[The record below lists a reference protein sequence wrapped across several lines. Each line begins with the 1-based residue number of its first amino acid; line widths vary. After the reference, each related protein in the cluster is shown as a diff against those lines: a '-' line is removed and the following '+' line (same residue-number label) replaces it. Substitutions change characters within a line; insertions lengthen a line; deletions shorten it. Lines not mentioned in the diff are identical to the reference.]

1 MERERLT
8 RLLDEHGTM
17 APEDLRALK
26 DMAQRFPW
34 FSGAQLLHAAG
45 ERQSGQVLSDE
56 TLRVAAAHLP
66 SRSALFDLAQD
77 AAPRKTS
84 PMRVVRIV
92 TPPPAVAE
100 AAPTPEQVVVQSPPV
115 EPEAVA
121 PVTEPSA
128 PSVPIESASEE
139 PVARATEAPVLHEPE
154 VPAVEPERVEELD
167 DQIMKAA
174 LASAYDLTWQDRIA
188 DPAPVEPSLPAAAL
202 APEPAPAIPAPTG
215 RGTLRFTE
223 WLEAANQT
231 PVVQAQRTAP
241 PVPVP
246 TEPGVKTEKLDAKAL
261 IDRFIQHEPPAIP
274 PKPAFF
280 TPQQAAKKSLDD
292 TSGMVTETLARI
304 YEQQGNIQKAIEA
317 YRRLALKYPEKSSY
331 FAALSKALEEK
342 QTP

>member
-56 TLRVAAAHLP
+56 TLRTAAAHLP
-66 SRSALFDLAQD
+66 SRSALFDLAVD
-77 AAPRKTS
+77 PAPRK
-84 PMRVVRIV
+84 PAPLRVVRI
-92 TPPPAVAE
+92 
-100 AAPTPEQVVVQSPPV
+100 
-115 EPEAVA
+115 
-121 PVTEPSA
+121 
-128 PSVPIESASEE
+128 
-139 PVARATEAPVLHEPE
+139 EAPVPVAKAAEPIPEPAIAEQVPPAAAEPE
-154 VPAVEPERVEELD
+154 TPLAMVEEVAELPGTIEAEEPPVVATPDATSAPERVEELD

-174 LASAYDLTWQDRIA
+174 MASAYDLTWQESI
-188 DPAPVEPSLPAAAL
+188 PSPVQV
-202 APEPAPAIPAPTG
+202 APEAPH
-215 RGTLRFTE
+215 
-223 WLEAANQT
+223 
-231 PVVQAQRTAP
+231 AP
-241 PVPVP
+241 PVV
-246 TEPGVKTEKLDAKAL
+246 EPPLVRTATGASHLRFSDWLDVADSTPADSVSPAPRRLPRTIPEIPAAKPESLDAKAL

-304 YEQQGNIQKAIEA
+304 YEQQGNTAKAIEA

>member
-56 TLRVAAAHLP
+56 TLRTAAAHLP
-66 SRSALFDLAQD
+66 SRSALFDLAVD
-77 AAPRKTS
+77 PTPRK
-84 PMRVVRIV
+84 PAPLRVVRIEAPVAV
-92 TPPPAVAE
+92 TKAPEATLEPAIAEPAPPPAPE
-100 AAPTPEQVVVQSPPV
+100 PETPLAMV
-115 EPEAVA
+115 EAVA
-121 PVTEPSA
+121 ELSGA
-128 PSVPIESASEE
+128 IEAEE
-139 PVARATEAPVLHEPE
+139 PPVIAALDTAP
-154 VPAVEPERVEELD
+154 APERVEELD

-174 LASAYDLTWQDRIA
+174 LASAYDLTWQESI
-188 DPAPVEPSLPAAAL
+188 PS
-202 APEPAPAIPAPTG
+202 
-215 RGTLRFTE
+215 
-223 WLEAANQT
+223 
-231 PVVQAQRTAP
+231 
-241 PVPVP
+241 PVPVTPEVPRTPPAVEPPLVRTATGASHLRFSDWLDVADSTP
-246 TEPGVKTEKLDAKAL
+246 TVSLSPNPSPRPRTIPEKPAAKPESLDAKAL

-304 YEQQGNIQKAIEA
+304 YEQQGNTAKAIEA

>member
-77 AAPRKTS
+77 SAPRKAS
-84 PMRVVRIV
+84 PMRVVRIESSA
-92 TPPPAVAE
+92 PAVAE
-100 AAPTPEQVVVQSPPV
+100 PAPILEPAVVQRPPM

-121 PVTEPSA
+121 PVTEPEA

-139 PVARATEAPVLHEPE
+139 PLALAPHATVLHERQE
-154 VPAVEPERVEELD
+154 SPAGPERVEELD

-188 DPAPVEPSLPAAAL
+188 DPPPVESSIPAATL
-202 APEPAPAIPAPTG
+202 APEPAPAIPAPSG
-215 RGTLRFTE
+215 SGSLRFTE

-231 PVVQAQRTAP
+231 PVVQAHRTAP
-241 PVPVP
+241 PTPVP
-246 TEPGVKTEKLDAKAL
+246 TDPGTKTEKLDAKAL

-292 TSGMVTETLARI
+292 SSGIVTETLARI

>member
-56 TLRVAAAHLP
+56 TLRTAAAHLP
-66 SRSALFDLAQD
+66 SRSALFDLAVD
-77 AAPRKTS
+77 PSPRK
-84 PMRVVRIV
+84 PAPLRVVRVQAPVPV
-92 TPPPAVAE
+92 TKAAEPIPESAMAEPVPPPAAE
-100 AAPTPEQVVVQSPPV
+100 PETPLAMVEEVTELPAAIEAGEPPEIAAPDTAQ
-115 EPEAVA
+115 
-121 PVTEPSA
+121 
-128 PSVPIESASEE
+128 AS
-139 PVARATEAPVLHEPE
+139 
-154 VPAVEPERVEELD
+154 ERVEELD

-174 LASAYDLTWQDRIA
+174 MASAYDLTWQEKI
-188 DPAPVEPSLPAAAL
+188 PAPVPVDPPQSVEPSIPEPEPVMPKTSSNAL
-202 APEPAPAIPAPTG
+202 LRFSEWLETADSAPELRSRPAPTPSP
-215 RGTLRFTE
+215 RTIPE
-223 WLEAANQT
+223 KPAAKS
-231 PVVQAQRTAP
+231 
-241 PVPVP
+241 
-246 TEPGVKTEKLDAKAL
+246 ESLDAKAL

-304 YEQQGNIQKAIEA
+304 YEQQGNTAKAIEA